1 MNGINNLITHLAVF
15 GLIVSAVVSYLRV
28 NKIWVRKHIRD
39 VSESVSVA
47 AALLSLFTTLPFLI
61 KYIWL
66 DPDPLVAANFGI
78 SLAVMIVYLLIGI
91 GFFVRDDQQRSFWGR
106 IWHSLRNERRELTNL
121 VSFVARPREADTI
134 LALLERVALVDR
146 KLDPREEEMIANVAR
161 PWGIHRSRLAEAL
174 AKQGSATISDVRNGF
189 ASYLAMEPPARQ
201 VTQVYDLIRFLIEV
215 DTSTSREEA
224 LVREEIEKMVQ
235 VYVESSDR
243 PQRVYEVLVVPQND
257 EQRQAI
263 SSLLAGPELLP
274 RAGGVAYVAGMFY
287 SERFANEVCRQ
298 YRERGH
304 FCAAVR
310 SGRDRQVTAL
320 APQ

>member
-1 MNGINNLITHLAVF
+1 MNSVNDLITHLAIF
-15 GLIVSAVVSYLRV
+15 GLIVSTVVSYLRV

-61 KYIWL
+61 KYSWL

-91 GFFVRDDQQRSFWGR
+91 GFFVHDDQQRSFWTR
-106 IWHSLRNERRELTNL
+106 IWHSLRDERRELTNL
-121 VSFVARPREADTI
+121 VSFVARPRESKTI
-134 LALLERVALVDR
+134 LTLLEMVALVDR

-161 PWGIHRSRLAEAL
+161 PWGIHRSQLTDAL
-174 AKQGSATISDVRNGF
+174 ARRGSATISDVRNGF
-189 ASYLAMEPPARQ
+189 ADYLAMAPSSRQ

-215 DTSTSREEA
+215 DTSTTREET
-224 LVREEIEKMVQ
+224 LIREEIEKMVA
-235 VYVESSDR
+235 VYIDASDQ
-243 PQRVYEVLVVPQND
+243 PQRVYEVLLVPQND
-257 EQRQAI
+257 AQQQAI

-287 SERFANEVCRQ
+287 SERFANEVCRH
-298 YRERGH
+298 YREHGH

-310 SGRDRQVTAL
+310 GDRDTSITAL